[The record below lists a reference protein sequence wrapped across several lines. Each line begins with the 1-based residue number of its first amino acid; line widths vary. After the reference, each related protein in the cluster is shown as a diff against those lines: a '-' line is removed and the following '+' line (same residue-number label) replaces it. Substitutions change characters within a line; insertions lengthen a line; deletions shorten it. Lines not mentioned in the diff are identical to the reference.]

1 MSYEFKFP
9 DIGEGLTE
17 GEIVRWL
24 VKEGD
29 EIKEGQPLVE
39 VETDKALAEIPS
51 PKTGVIQKILAKEK
65 EVVKVGQAIV
75 VFGEKGESVAK
86 KEAPAEEMP
95 AKETP
100 PKEAPAKEVPAKEV
114 PPKEQPVKEEPAP
127 SAKKPKSV
135 GVVGE
140 LEEAPEEPAAPAA
153 KQVDEKPAAEKPVP
167 GKPLVE
173 RPPTE
178 KPALVS
184 PHAMATPAV
193 RALAR
198 ELGVDIDKV
207 KGSGP
212 EGRVLEKDV
221 RQAAETK
228 EKPVE
233 PAMAAPAEAVKQP
246 AKAKKYDLY
255 GYIEHVPLRGVRRSI
270 AKAMVKSKYTAPH
283 VTAMDE
289 ADVTEL
295 WKIKEKE
302 KKAAEKRGIKLTILP
317 FIIKAVIAGLK
328 EHPYLNSTLDDE
340 NEEILLKKYYN
351 IGVATDT
358 PEGLMVPVVK
368 GAAEKSIFQ
377 LAEELIQLTDKARNR
392 KIDLGDLKGGTFT
405 ITNYGSIGGMYGT
418 PIINHPEVAILGV
431 GRMKDLPVVKDE
443 KLETRKILF
452 LSLSF
457 DHRVVD
463 GAEAARFLN
472 AIISRLE
479 DPDLILLES

>member
-29 EIKEGQPLVE
+29 EVKEGQPLVE

-51 PKTGVIQKILAKEK
+51 PRTGVIQRILAKEK
-65 EVVKVGQAIV
+65 EVVKVGQVIV
-75 VFGEKGESVAK
+75 VFGEKGEAAAK
-86 KEAPAEEMP
+86 KETPSKEAPARGERSV
-95 AKETP
+95 AP
-100 PKEAPAKEVPAKEV
+100 PPR
-114 PPKEQPVKEEPAP
+114 
-127 SAKKPKSV
+127 PKSV

-140 LEEAPEEPAAPAA
+140 LEEAPEEPAAPAV
-153 KQVDEKPAAEKPVP
+153 KGPVEKPPMEKPAPEKPGP
-167 GKPLVE
+167 E
-173 RPPTE
+173 RPP
-178 KPALVS
+178 LVS
-184 PHAMATPAV
+184 PHAVATPAV

-198 ELGVDIDKV
+198 ELAVDIDQV

-212 EGRVLEKDV
+212 GGRVLEKDV
-221 RQAAETK
+221 REAAEAK
-228 EKPVE
+228 EKPAE
-233 PAMAAPAEAVKQP
+233 PAKPAPVTS
-246 AKAKKYDLY
+246 AKVKKYDLY
-255 GYIEHVPLRGVRRSI
+255 GYVEHIPLRGVRRAI

-295 WKIKEKE
+295 WKMKEKE

-317 FIIKAVIAGLK
+317 FIVKAVIAGLK
-328 EHPYLNSTLDDE
+328 EHPYLNATMDDE
-340 NEEILLKKYYN
+340 NEEILVKKYYN
-351 IGVATDT
+351 IGIATDT

-368 GAAEKSIFQ
+368 GAGEKPIFQ
-377 LAEELIQLTDKARNR
+377 LAEELIQVTDKARKR
-392 KIDLGDLKGGTFT
+392 TIDLADLKGGTFT
-405 ITNYGSIGGMYGT
+405 ITNYGAIGGMYGT
-418 PIINHPEVAILGV
+418 PVINHPEVAILGV
-431 GRMKDLPVVKDE
+431 GKMKETPVVVDGKVE
-443 KLETRKILF
+443 IRKILF

-472 AIISRLE
+472 SVITRLE

>member
-1 MSYEFKFP
+1 MPYEFKFP

-51 PKTGVIQKILAKEK
+51 PRTGLILKLLAKEK
-65 EVVKVGQAIV
+65 EIVKVGQVIV
-75 VFGEKGESVAK
+75 IFGEKGESLA
-86 KEAPAEEMP
+86 AP
-95 AKETP
+95 P
-100 PKEAPAKEVPAKEV
+100 P
-114 PPKEQPVKEEPAP
+114 
-127 SAKKPKSV
+127 KPKSV

-140 LEEAPEEPAAPAA
+140 LEEAPEEAPAV
-153 KQVDEKPAAEKPVP
+153 KGRAEVVK
-167 GKPLVE
+167 L
-173 RPPTE
+173 
-178 KPALVS
+178 ALVS

-221 RQAAETK
+221 RQASEAK

-233 PAMAAPAEAVKQP
+233 EVKKP
-246 AKAKKYDLY
+246 AKARKYDLY
-255 GYIEHVPLRGVRRSI
+255 GYVDHIPLRGVRRSI

-283 VTAMDE
+283 VTTMDE

-295 WKIKEKE
+295 WKIREKE
-302 KKAAEKRGIKLTILP
+302 KKAAEKKGVKLTILP
-317 FIIKAVIAGLK
+317 FIIKAVIAGLV
-328 EHPYLNSTLDDE
+328 EHPYLNATLDDE
-340 NEEILLKKYYN
+340 NEDIILKKYYN
-351 IGVATDT
+351 IGMATDT
-358 PEGLMVPVVK
+358 SEGLMVPVVK
-368 GAAEKSIFQ
+368 NAKDKSILQ
-377 LAEELIQLTDKARNR
+377 LAEELTQLAEKARNR
-392 KIDLGDLKGGTFT
+392 TIDLADLKGGTFT
-405 ITNYGSIGGMYGT
+405 ITNYGALGGIYGT
-418 PIINHPEVAILGV
+418 PIINHPEVAILGT
-431 GRMKDLPVVKDE
+431 GKIRDTPVVRDGKVE
-443 KLETRKILF
+443 IRKILF
-452 LSLSF
+452 LALSF

-472 AIISRLE
+472 TVIARLE
-479 DPDLILLES
+479 DPDLILLET